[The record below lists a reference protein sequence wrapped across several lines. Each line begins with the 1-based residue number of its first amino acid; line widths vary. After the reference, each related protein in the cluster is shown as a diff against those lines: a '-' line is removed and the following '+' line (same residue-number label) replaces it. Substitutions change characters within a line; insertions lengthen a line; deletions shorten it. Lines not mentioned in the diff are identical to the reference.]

1 LQRALSLRSQFLTL
15 LLLLGLGTG
24 LWLARNE
31 IGNAFA
37 SLQKPTGAETGNEG
51 AKKSARKGRAAPV
64 IVARV
69 SSRRNDET
77 IAAIGTARAL
87 RFVTLYADAEGEIV
101 DVPIR
106 PGQHVAKG
114 EPLLKLTT
122 RRAQLAVDLA
132 KKALE
137 DAVQKLKRVRYLL
150 EKNVNSG
157 ASVEDAMIAVDR
169 AELEVKQAEENLR
182 DRTLEAPFDGVVGIP
197 KVEPGDR
204 VSPTTPVVTL
214 DDRSELLVE
223 FEVAE
228 KFLARIKVG
237 DHVVATTPSYA
248 RRNFS
253 GHLGFIDTR
262 VDPTS
267 RTVTVRAII
276 PNDHDLLR
284 PGMSFAIE
292 LELRGE
298 TYPAVPELSL
308 QWSEGHSYVWR
319 VEGDK
324 VRKVVVETVRRM
336 NSIILV
342 DGPITSG
349 DLIVV
354 EGVQRLRDGTMVT
367 YEKPEPGSELPPAPK
382 RSARTDSER
391 KG

>member
-1 LQRALSLRSQFLTL
+1 MQRALSLRSQFLTL
-15 LLLLGLGTG
+15 LLLLGLGAG

-37 SLQKPTGAETGNEG
+37 SLQKTTSTETGNEG

-64 IVARV
+64 IVALV

-77 IAAIGTARAL
+77 VAAIGTARAL
-87 RFVTLYADAEGEIV
+87 KFVTLYADAEGEIIE
-101 DVPIR
+101 VPIR
-106 PGQHVAKG
+106 PGQHVTKS

-157 ASVEDAMIAVDR
+157 ASVEDATIAVDR

-182 DRTLEAPFDGVVGIP
+182 DRTLEAPFDGFVGIP

-237 DHVVATTPSYA
+237 DHVVATTPSYS

-262 VDPTS
+262 INPTS

-292 LELRGE
+292 LDLQGE

-342 DGPITSG
+342 DGPISSG

-354 EGVQRLRDGTMVT
+354 EGVQRLRDGTEVT
-367 YEKPEPGSELPPAPK
+367 YEKPEPGSELPAAPK
-382 RSARTDSER
+382 RSARTDMER